1 MENKDFKDFKLP
13 VPVWD
18 EEREVLEYVY
28 NMDVSIDG
36 DHEVLQI
43 DNSLTNALGN
53 VASAGFYYSFTSGY
67 FQLPT
72 LDDEVKEHKIVVGHT
87 HAHLFDEVVESLYNF
102 PESFSISEDEEQ
114 FYSKQELEYL
124 KKVKK
129 YLLFI
134 GLKDITL
141 EEFEN
146 RSTSRYLNVDKK
158 EYLGLVTSKYDD
170 TELDRI
176 LNGDLRTK
184 VFVTDYIDIYENKD
198 EYEDKV
204 LVMDSNYDVKVCLKF
219 YKYEVKTYGE
229 VKDFYTNAELNDDD
243 KVVVEYFDIVERF

>member
-1 MENKDFKDFKLP
+1 MENKDFKDSKLP

-18 EEREVLEYVY
+18 EEREVLEYIY
-28 NMDVSIDG
+28 NIDVSIDG
-36 DHEVLQI
+36 DHDVLQI

-67 FQLPT
+67 FELPT
-72 LDDEVKEHKIVVGHT
+72 LDDEVKEHKIVVGRT
-87 HAHLFDEVVESLYNF
+87 HAHLFDEVVESLYDF

-114 FYSKQELEYL
+114 FFSKQELEYL
-124 KKVKK
+124 KKVQK

-158 EYLGLVTSKYDD
+158 EYLGLVTTKYDD
-170 TELDRI
+170 VVLDRI
-176 LNGDLRTK
+176 LNGDLRAR
-184 VFVTDYIDIYENKD
+184 VFVTNHADIYENRD

-204 LVMDSNYDVKVCLKF
+204 LVMDSNYDVKACFKF

-229 VKDFYTNAELNDDD
+229 VKDIYTYDELNDDD

>member
-1 MENKDFKDFKLP
+1 MENKDFKDYKLP

-18 EEREVLEYVY
+18 EEREVLEYIY
-28 NMDVSIDG
+28 NIDVSIDG
-36 DHEVLQI
+36 DHDVLQI

-67 FQLPT
+67 FELPT
-72 LDDEVKEHKIVVGHT
+72 LDDEVKEHKIVVGRT
-87 HAHLFDEVVESLYNF
+87 HAHLFDEVVESLYDF

-114 FYSKQELEYL
+114 FFSKQELEYL
-124 KKVKK
+124 KKVQK

-146 RSTSRYLNVDKK
+146 RSNSRYLNVDKK
-158 EYLGLVTSKYDD
+158 EYLGLVTTKYDD
-170 TELDRI
+170 VVLDRI
-176 LNGDLRTK
+176 LNGDLRAR
-184 VFVTDYIDIYENKD
+184 VFVTNHADIYENRD

-204 LVMDSNYDVKVCLKF
+204 LVMDSNYDVKACFKF

-229 VKDFYTNAELNDDD
+229 VKDIYTYDELNDDD